1 MTTRIE
7 AASVHDGLLAVDVL
21 LNGTVW
27 AFLIVDPGASR
38 CTLSASFVG
47 AHPELGLTATVGTLS
62 AGVAGHTETVS
73 SSVFTLQSVEVG
85 SVARNSI
92 DFVVMALP
100 PQAMIDG
107 VIGVNFLRPYRI
119 TFDFIEEWV
128 EFDDRS

>member
-1 MTTRIE
+1 MTIRIE
-7 AASVHDGLLAVDVL
+7 AVGVHDGLLAVDVL

-38 CTLSASFVG
+38 CTLSEKFVG
-47 AHPELGLTATVGTLS
+47 THPELRLRATPRTLS
-62 AGVAGHTETVS
+62 SGVAAHTESVS
-73 SSVFTLQSVEVG
+73 SSVFICQSVELG

-92 DFVVMALP
+92 EFVVMALP

-107 VIGVNFLRPYRI
+107 VLGVNFLHPYRV

-128 EFDDRS
+128 EFDDRL